1 MRAWGSGPCL
11 RAAAGQT
18 GTFAKHPTAC
28 PRPGVSY
35 CYCGSLPT
43 SLQGCCL
50 LGNESHLTERL
61 RNPPGDAWVLAQKEG
76 DVCAANTKCLTW
88 GLCWGSA
95 HAMLTPVSRGCLAH
109 PAPSG
114 TAFSLSSFFP
124 PPLEP
129 VLTHEQQGQR
139 VGPHHQQG
147 QTPSLSSSQ
156 MGLTLPQQP
165 GEHVGGS
172 HPVEKRVS
180 FPKPI
185 ALQ

>member
-1 MRAWGSGPCL
+1 M
-11 RAAAGQT
+11 
-18 GTFAKHPTAC
+18 
-28 PRPGVSY
+28 
-35 CYCGSLPT
+35 
-43 SLQGCCL
+43 
-50 LGNESHLTERL
+50 
-61 RNPPGDAWVLAQKEG
+61 LAQKE
-76 DVCAANTKCLTW
+76 DVCAANTKCLTR

-95 HAMLTPVSRGCLAH
+95 HAVLSPVSRGCLAH

-124 PPLEP
+124 PPLKP

-172 HPVEKRVS
+172 HPVEKS
-180 FPKPI
+180 FLPQTHSSPI
-185 ALQ
+185 TKSDRPGTPPGISGGFLMQHSGRIFVPGFALN